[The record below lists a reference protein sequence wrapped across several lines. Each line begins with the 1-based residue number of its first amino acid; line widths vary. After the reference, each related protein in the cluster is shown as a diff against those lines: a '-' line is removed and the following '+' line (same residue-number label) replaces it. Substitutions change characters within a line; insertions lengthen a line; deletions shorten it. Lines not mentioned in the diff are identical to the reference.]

1 VSEGSQGS
9 RLVKNAGL
17 LMGSPSSSASSSVFP
32 NSATGVPGKSFIS
45 DNTRKYLMLDSALD
59 LNMFAA
65 YQFKT

>member
-1 VSEGSQGS
+1 
-9 RLVKNAGL
+9 
-17 LMGSPSSSASSSVFP
+17 MGSPSSSASSSVFP